1 MRDLRASHRERRTGT
16 SWRRTLVAVLALVL
30 TGCIFDP
37 TEPYRS
43 EREKLAQAEAR
54 WRDRGFTSYRF
65 ISGIYC
71 FCGAV
76 GDAEVTVLDGKVVSV
91 VWLEDG
97 SSLPTT
103 SRQPVDSLFAFVRRE
118 LDRLPERLT
127 ARYDPTLGFPSRI
140 DWGTPENDGGGSIT
154 AKQVAGL
161 R

>member
-1 MRDLRASHRERRTGT
+1 MSDLRAAHRQRVPRAAG
-16 SWRRTLVAVLALVL
+16 RRTLAAVLALAL
-30 TGCIFDP
+30 AGCIFDP

-43 EREKLAQAEAR
+43 EREKLAQAEER

-65 ISGIYC
+65 VSGIYC

-76 GDAEVTVLDGKVVSV
+76 GDAEVTVLHGNVVSV

-97 SSLPTT
+97 SSLPTRT
-103 SRQPVDSLFAFVRRE
+103 RQSVDSLFAFVRRE
-118 LDRLPERLT
+118 LDRMPERLT
-127 ARYDPTLGFPSRI
+127 VRYDPALGYPSRI

-154 AKQVAGL
+154 ARQVSGL